1 MKTIRETS
9 MQIAQSL
16 IEKAS
21 LTDNQSVLEP
31 SAGVGNILDCIRNN
45 YTFDNLQIDCVEL
58 NKEKF
63 IELKSKGYNAF
74 NADFLSWQ
82 SERLYDRIIAC
93 PPFKGNS
100 DIFHIKKMYELLERK
115 GIMVTLTSPNWVL
128 NNEPHQVQFREWLI
142 DKNYSMTM
150 LPDNS
155 FMEKGK
161 TVPTMIL
168 KIFKR

>member
-1 MKTIRETS
+1 
-9 MQIAQSL
+9 
-16 IEKAS
+16 
-21 LTDNQSVLEP
+21 
-31 SAGVGNILDCIRNN
+31 
-45 YTFDNLQIDCVEL
+45 
-58 NKEKF
+58 
-63 IELKSKGYNAF
+63 
-74 NADFLSWQ
+74 
-82 SERLYDRIIAC
+82 
-93 PPFKGNS
+93 
-100 DIFHIKKMYELLERK
+100 MYELLERK